1 MKGEG
6 CTTRHWRPGKFMSLS
21 QSGNESLCTFDENV
35 WKCFVIGSSFQ
46 VTSDCSHARNLESS
60 PRILEQPETSKD
72 VQSLLLKVG
81 SAPSS
86 VGSTQGAC
94 RKCSLGALPQ
104 TCAIRIFVW
113 TRFSGDERHMKV
125 SRSAALISLPLFIL
139 KEDEFGGLSQV
150 VKSAPYRHGA
160 GWGPLLLHCWSCW
173 ATVSHMI
180 RQLFQA
186 LLWLLLSC
194 LHHIFTQF
202 IAKSKMT
209 FL

>member
-1 MKGEG
+1 MRTSGSVLSLD
-6 CTTRHWRPGKFMSLS
+6 RHSRLRLIVPTL
-21 QSGNESLCTFDENV
+21 ET
-35 WKCFVIGSSFQ
+35 WKA
-46 VTSDCSHARNLESS
+46 HLESWS
-60 PRILEQPETSKD
+60 SWKPQKMSNLCCSKWGRHPAAWEAPRELAGNAASGPCPRPAQLES
-72 VQSLLLKVG
+72 
-81 SAPSS
+81 
-86 VGSTQGAC
+86 
-94 RKCSLGALPQ
+94 
-104 TCAIRIFVW
+104 VW